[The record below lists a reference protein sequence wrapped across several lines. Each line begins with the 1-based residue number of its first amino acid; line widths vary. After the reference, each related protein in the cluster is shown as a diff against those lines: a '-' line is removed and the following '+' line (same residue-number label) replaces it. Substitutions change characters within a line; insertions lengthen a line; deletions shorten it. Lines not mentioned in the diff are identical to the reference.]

1 MGLGSVMNLRERTY
15 LWYLAVLRVYV
26 GYFMALEGI
35 RKFQHDFPK
44 GDWIGRQIGD
54 IATLEI
60 YPWYKKLL
68 LDYVAPHHELFGYLV
83 MIGEIAVGACL
94 LIGLLSRISALV
106 GLFMWINY
114 YLGVGMARGG
124 MLRAQQEIF
133 IIALAIFVLA
143 QPGRTLGL
151 DGLLFRGGGKGK
163 GAR

>member
-1 MGLGSVMNLRERTY
+1 MNLRERTY
-15 LWYLAVLRVYV
+15 LWYLAVLRIYLGYYLLMQGV
-26 GYFMALEGI
+26 G
-35 RKFQHDFPK
+35 KFQHDFPK

-60 YPWYKKLL
+60 YPWYKKILL
-68 LDYVAPHHELFGYLV
+68 EYVAPHHELFGYLV

-94 LIGLLSRISALV
+94 LAGLLSRFSALA
-106 GLFMWINY
+106 GLFMMINY
-114 YLGVGMARGG
+114 YLGLGMARGG

-133 IIALAIFVLA
+133 IIILAIFVLA

>member
-1 MGLGSVMNLRERTY
+1 MNLSERTY

-26 GYFMALEGI
+26 GYFMLLEGI

-54 IATLEI
+54 IATLDI

-68 LDYVAPHHELFGYLV
+68 LQYVAPHHELFGYLV

-94 LIGLLSRISALV
+94 LAGLLSRFSALV
-106 GLFMWINY
+106 GLFMLSNY
-114 YLGVGMARGG
+114 YLALGMVRGG
-124 MLRAQQEIF
+124 TLRALQEIF

>member
-1 MGLGSVMNLRERTY
+1 MNLSERTY

-26 GYFMALEGI
+26 GYFMLLEGV

-54 IATLEI
+54 IATLDI

-94 LIGLLSRISALV
+94 LVGLLSRFSALA
-106 GLFMWINY
+106 GLFMLINY
-114 YLGVGMARGG
+114 YLGLGMVRGG
-124 MLRAQQEIF
+124 TLRALQEIF

-151 DGLLFRGGGKGK
+151 DGLLFRGGGGKGK

>member
-1 MGLGSVMNLRERTY
+1 MNLRERTY

-26 GYFMALEGI
+26 GYFLLVEGI
-35 RKFQHDFPK
+35 RKFQRDFPK

-54 IATLEI
+54 IAALDV
-60 YPWYKKLL
+60 YPWYKKILL
-68 LDYVAPHHELFGYLV
+68 EYVAPHHELFGYLV
-83 MIGEIAVGACL
+83 MTGEIAVGACL
-94 LIGLLSRISALV
+94 LVGLFTRFSASV

-114 YLGVGMARGG
+114 YLGVGMAHGG